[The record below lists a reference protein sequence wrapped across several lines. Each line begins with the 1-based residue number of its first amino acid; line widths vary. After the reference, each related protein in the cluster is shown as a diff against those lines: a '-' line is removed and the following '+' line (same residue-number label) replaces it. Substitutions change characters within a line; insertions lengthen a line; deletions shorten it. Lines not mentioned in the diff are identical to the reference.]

1 VRRERI
7 DREAP
12 DRLAVPDVPDRITAG
27 NADRLSAHGAFN
39 SEAPDTSRHRWSFV
53 LPIAGVVAFLF
64 IGWAAMRA
72 FIHSK
77 PTPPSANVSLPSSA
91 QRSSVTAPVEQQ
103 PETPPPAQEATEPA
117 QAASSASNTKAVNSK
132 PVAAVVH
139 QEIPKVP
146 RSARQTIHG
155 HVRVAVR
162 VTVNSSG
169 AVVSEVLAEP
179 GPSRYFAQLAVKAAG
194 KWKFS
199 HGQDQASREWLVR
212 FVFSRDGTTGQAVT
226 LRS

>member
-1 VRRERI
+1 MG
-7 DREAP
+7 
-12 DRLAVPDVPDRITAG
+12 T
-27 NADRLSAHGAFN
+27 ADRLSAQGAFN
-39 SEAPDTSRHRWSFV
+39 REAPAQTSHLRWTFV
-53 LPIAGVVAFLF
+53 LPIAGAVAFLF

-77 PTPPSANVSLPSSA
+77 PNPPTAAHVSLPSSP
-91 QRSSVTAPVEQQ
+91 QGSPTSEPVEQQ
-103 PETPPPAQEATEPA
+103 PDTPPPAQKAAEPA
-117 QAASSASNTKAVNSK
+117 QTASSASNTGTVNSK
-132 PVAAVVH
+132 AVAAAVVH
-139 QEIPKVP
+139 QEIPKVS

-179 GPSRYFAQLAVKAAG
+179 GPSRYFARLAVKAAR

-199 HGQDQASREWLVR
+199 HGQDQASRQWLVR